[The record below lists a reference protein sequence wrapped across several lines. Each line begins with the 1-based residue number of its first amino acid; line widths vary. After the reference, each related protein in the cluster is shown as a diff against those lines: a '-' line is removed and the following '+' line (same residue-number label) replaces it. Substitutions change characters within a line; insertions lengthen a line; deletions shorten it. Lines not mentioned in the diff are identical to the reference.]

1 MADELD
7 TRETNQENHAP
18 SAAPAERRA
27 SSLPL
32 TLTLISLL
40 IWFGFQTVAL
50 VFERNQLRSFKSN
63 YDAAMQEAQK
73 MQAQLEALIT
83 KTAELASKGNANAK
97 AAIEDLQK
105 RGIPVQ
111 PATPPVK

>member
-1 MADELD
+1 M
-7 TRETNQENHAP
+7 ENE
-18 SAAPAERRA
+18 SQTTGKIRDNDAAKPEPAERRA
-27 SSLPL
+27 SILPL

-50 VFERNQLRSFKSN
+50 VFERNQLISFKSN

-73 MQAQLEALIT
+73 MQAQLQTLIT

-97 AAIEDLQK
+97 LALEELQK
-105 RGIPVQ
+105 RGMPVQ
-111 PATPPVK
+111 SATPPAK

>member
-1 MADELD
+1 MAEELE
-7 TRETNQENHAP
+7 TRETDQENE
-18 SAAPAERRA
+18 AAQPGPVDRRA

-32 TLTLISLL
+32 VLTLASLL
-40 IWFGFQTVAL
+40 TWFGFQTVAL
-50 VFERNQLRSFKSN
+50 VFERNQLISFKSN

-83 KTAELASKGNANAK
+83 KTAELASKGNASAK
-97 AAIEDLQK
+97 VVIEELQK

>member
-1 MADELD
+1 MADEIE
-7 TRETNQENHAP
+7 TRETHQENG
-18 SAAPAERRA
+18 AAKPEPAERRA

-32 TLTLISLL
+32 TLTMVSLL

-50 VFERNQLRSFKSN
+50 VFERNQLISFKSN

-83 KTAELASKGNANAK
+83 KTAELASKGNASAK
-97 AAIEDLQK
+97 VAVEELQK

-111 PATPPVK
+111 PATPPVR

>member
-1 MADELD
+1 MENEF
-7 TRETNQENHAP
+7 ETAEAQEVARP
-18 SAAPAERRA
+18 EPAERRA
-27 SSLPL
+27 SILPL

-50 VFERNQLRSFKSN
+50 VFERNQLISFKSN

-83 KTAELASKGNANAK
+83 KTAELASKGNASAK
-97 AAIEDLQK
+97 IAIEELQK

>member
-1 MADELD
+1 MENEF
-7 TRETNQENHAP
+7 ETAEAQEVARP
-18 SAAPAERRA
+18 EPAERSA
-27 SSLPL
+27 LSLPL
-32 TLTLISLL
+32 ALTMIALL

-50 VFERNQLRSFKSN
+50 VFERNQLISFKSN

-83 KTAELASKGNANAK
+83 KTAELASKGNASAK
-97 AAIEDLQK
+97 IAIEELQK